1 MNEIVVNRTHPVEQ
15 LGNVKQKTG
24 ESKESGA
31 PDFSTIL
38 RSALEEVNQLQE
50 GSDQQVSKIMSGEV
64 EDVHTAMIAM
74 QKADLSFQLLMQ
86 VRNKLVEAYR
96 EVMRMQV

>member
-1 MNEIVVNRTHPVEQ
+1 MVNRTHPVEQ

-38 RSALEEVNQLQE
+38 RSALEEVNQLRGIYDME
-50 GSDQQVSKIMSGEV
+50 
-64 EDVHTAMIAM
+64 TCRAF
-74 QKADLSFQLLMQ
+74 LP
-86 VRNKLVEAYR
+86 Y
-96 EVMRMQV
+96 

>member
-31 PDFSTIL
+31 SGLFHDSQERVGRGEPITRNL
-38 RSALEEVNQLQE
+38 RHGNLQGIPSLLKAITLPLDRAQLRRLRQIP
-50 GSDQQVSKIMSGEV
+50 QTNKI
-64 EDVHTAMIAM
+64 
-74 QKADLSFQLLMQ
+74 
-86 VRNKLVEAYR
+86 
-96 EVMRMQV
+96 